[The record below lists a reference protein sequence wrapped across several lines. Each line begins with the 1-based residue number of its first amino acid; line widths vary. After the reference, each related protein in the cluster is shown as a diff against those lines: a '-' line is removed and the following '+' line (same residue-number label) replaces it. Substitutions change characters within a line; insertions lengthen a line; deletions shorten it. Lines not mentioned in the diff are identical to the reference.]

1 MSAPGRAG
9 PAAWALGDPRGRGGG
24 EAGVPAARLV
34 LVRCGVRCEGAGA
47 GHGRRGFP
55 SPHTHPGSRPGLQA
69 GGRLK
74 DGGDPAS
81 EASGATVE
89 GFLNVKAEVWD
100 GRAGWRGLC
109 KQCSGAPVSRAFS
122 AHWGSEGQRG
132 RAGVLKLSRN

>member
-1 MSAPGRAG
+1 MGV
-9 PAAWALGDPRGRGGG
+9 GDPRGRGGG
-24 EAGVPAARLV
+24 EAGVRAARLV
-34 LVRCGVRCEGAGA
+34 LVRCGVRCEGEGA

-74 DGGDPAS
+74 DGGDPAA

-89 GFLNVKAEVWD
+89 SFLNVRAEVWD

-109 KQCSGAPVSRAFS
+109 KTVFRSPGVEGLPSTLGLRGAERASGGPEAES
-122 AHWGSEGQRG
+122 
-132 RAGVLKLSRN
+132 